1 MQTAL
6 KRQAPAVA
14 TIETA
19 KPAQD
24 LQINVALQKMAAIAA
39 TSPLSIMREYCGLA
53 FGPGQVSFKEYTQL
67 RLFERDYYPDK
78 RAVVGWRKNRD
89 LDLTINYRHDWIGLF
104 ANKIASASYLAAHGF
119 PTIPPLGI
127 YTEKLASPSHHV
139 MSDVDALKAF
149 LRQPEHYP
157 MFGKPIEGIQSIG
170 SIGFARYDT
179 GKDRLETVNGE
190 NISVDDFASDV
201 LKNFSQDYMF
211 QKFLSPH
218 PAIREVCGNRLATA
232 RIVTLARDGEPSVF
246 RACWKIPSGSNM
258 ADNYWRPG
266 NLLAQIDVATGKVLR
281 VMSGAGLE
289 LAYHHEHPDTKAPLI
304 GIAIPRWDDLKQTAI
319 EAARLM
325 RHMPLIGFDM
335 AMSETGPVVVEMNY
349 NPDFLLNQLADG
361 RGVLDAEFSAFV
373 AGQKRKAAERT
384 KMIKREVRQL

>member
-1 MQTAL
+1 MQIAL

-24 LQINVALQKMAAIAA
+24 LQINAVLQKMAAVAA
-39 TSPLSIMREYCGLA
+39 TSPLSIVREYCSLA
-53 FGPGQVSFKEYTQL
+53 FGPGQVSFKEYMQL
-67 RLFERDYYPDK
+67 RLFDRDYYPDK
-78 RAVVGWRKNRD
+78 RTVVGWRKNRD

-119 PTIPPLGI
+119 PTIPVLGI
-127 YTEKLASPSHHV
+127 YTENLASPSQHV
-139 MSDVDALKAF
+139 IANAEALKAF
-149 LRQPEHYP
+149 LRRPEHYP

-170 SIGFARYDT
+170 SIGLAQYDS
-179 GKDRLETVNGE
+179 GEDRLETIGGE
-190 NISVDDFASDV
+190 NILVDDFASDV
-201 LKNFSQDYMF
+201 LNNFSQGYLF

-218 PAIREVCGNRLATA
+218 PVIREVCGNRLATA

-266 NLLAQIDVATGKVLR
+266 NLLAQIDVTTGKVLR
-281 VMSGAGLE
+281 AMSGTGLE
-289 LAYHHEHPDTKAPLI
+289 FACHSEHPDTKAPLI
-304 GIAIPRWDDLKQTAI
+304 GMTLPRWDDLKQTAI
-319 EAARLM
+319 EAARLL

-373 AGQKRKAAERT
+373 AEQKRKAAERT
-384 KMIKREVRQL
+384 KMIKREIRQL